1 MVLLSGVVA
10 CGGGDTGTATL
21 SVRLTSGYGASL
33 KDERYTLRCH
43 PMGGDMPNRV
53 RLCAMIASHPR
64 AMLRP
69 ARARSTCL
77 GGPGRPPSVSVSGK
91 WNGRRVRFEAQV
103 MCDWPGG
110 VAALAYWA
118 AAESPHDLP
127 VAAVRLRCDDDSS
140 LQRKPI
146 RWARVR
152 ACLRA
157 LPPHWHPS

>member
-10 CGGGDTGTATL
+10 CGGGDTGTAAL

-77 GGPGRPPSVSVSGK
+77 GGP
-91 WNGRRVRFEAQV
+91 
-103 MCDWPGG
+103 
-110 VAALAYWA
+110 
-118 AAESPHDLP
+118 
-127 VAAVRLRCDDDSS
+127 
-140 LQRKPI
+140 
-146 RWARVR
+146 
-152 ACLRA
+152 
-157 LPPHWHPS
+157 